1 MRATSGRC
9 SLRPAMA
16 IVVKEHAPGRD
27 TGAFIRAGYEV
38 FRNDPAWV
46 PPLELEIR
54 DRLHPRK
61 NPFFKRAEVTLF
73 TAWKDGRLAGRCSAQ
88 IDREHLRLW
97 RDETGFFGFFD
108 TIDDAEVAQA
118 LIDAAADWL
127 RKRGMKR
134 MRGPLSLY
142 VNEEVGVLV
151 EGFEHPPVVM
161 MAHSRPYQAA
171 LCESAGLQKELD
183 LFAWRYSKDLPFPK
197 RVIAAWEQIRSLPEV
212 HLRSVDPADM
222 HAELRAIMEI
232 YNDAWSGKWGM
243 VPALPDE
250 VEKVAKELK
259 LILDPD
265 LAFIAEVS
273 GKPMGMCIMLP
284 NVNESIADLN
294 GKLFPTGLVKLL
306 WRTKVRHPK
315 STRLMMLGIRGEART
330 NVKRY
335 GGLSAAMYV
344 EVARRG
350 IAKGYDWGELSWTR
364 ENDKPINLGIRSMGA
379 EMYKKYRVFEKPLA

>member
-1 MRATSGRC
+1 MT
-9 SLRPAMA
+9 
-16 IVVKEHAPGRD
+16 VVIKEHLPGRD
-27 TGAFIRAGYEV
+27 PADFIRAGHEV
-38 FRNDPAWV
+38 FRDDPSWV
-46 PPLELEIR
+46 PPLDFEIR
-54 DRLHPRK
+54 ERLHPRK
-61 NPFFKRAEVTLF
+61 NPFFKRADVTLF

-97 RDETGFFGFFD
+97 KDDTGFFGFFD
-108 TIDDAEVAQA
+108 TIDDPEVGKA
-118 LIDAAADWL
+118 LVDAAAGWL
-127 RKRGMKR
+127 RARGMKR

-151 EGFEHPPVVM
+151 EGFEHPPVLM
-161 MAHSRPYQAA
+161 MAHSRPYQARI
-171 LCESAGLQKELD
+171 CEAAGLSKELD
-183 LFAWRYSKDLPFPK
+183 LFAWKYDKHLPFPD
-197 RVIAAWEQIRSLPEV
+197 RVIKAWEQIQTLPEV
-212 HLRSVDPADM
+212 TLRSVDPKNM

-250 VEKVAKELK
+250 VEKVAKDLK

-265 LAFIAEVS
+265 LAFIAEIR
-273 GKPMGMCIMLP
+273 GEPMGMCIMLP
-284 NVNESIADLN
+284 NVNEAIADLR

-344 EVARRG
+344 EVAKRG
-350 IAKGYDWGELSWTR
+350 IAKGYEWGELSWTR
-364 ENDKPINLGIRSMGA
+364 EDDKPINLGIRSMGA
-379 EMYKKYRVFEKPLA
+379 KLYKKYRVFHQSLNGAG